1 MEGSC
6 RFAKSHVRILIKNKV
21 AFYLSVDLDV
31 CCLSAQAGKS
41 SFVVWK
47 TLCFGGKGVSE
58 VHVLRKC
65 FCFGRHLDLE
75 EFVF

>member
-6 RFAKSHVRILIKNKV
+6 RFAKSPVRILIKNKV

-41 SFVVWK
+41 SFVVEEPVFWRK
-47 TLCFGGKGVSE
+47 RCFRKSCVSE
-58 VHVLRKC
+58 ML
-65 FCFGRHLDLE
+65 FFLE
-75 EFVF
+75 DILIWREFVF